1 MRIGIDVGGTTV
13 KIGYV
18 EDHKIINKFEIKT
31 NKETLFE
38 DIYNA
43 IKAVKNV
50 EFIGFGFPGHVKN
63 NYIDVL
69 PNVGI
74 SNVDVQKE
82 FSKYFK
88 GVKIMCTN
96 DANAAALGEVI
107 AANKYRSSYFVTL
120 GTGVGGGYI
129 YEGKIVNGFN
139 ANAGE
144 IGHMFIDYKNNFKCG
159 CGRSGCLE
167 TVSSATGITRLAMV
181 NRGKYKTTL
190 DFDNLSC
197 KAVFDKAKEGDELA
211 LAVVDEASKNLGIAL
226 ANIAVTC
233 DVECFII
240 GGGVS
245 RAGEFLIEN
254 IKKHYLNYC
263 NYASKDIP
271 IVLSTIKNDAGLLG
285 ASYLDE

>member
-18 EDHKIINKFEIKT
+18 DNHEIINKFEIKT
-31 NKETLFE
+31 NKDTLFS

-43 IKAVKNV
+43 IKDCKDV
-50 EFIGFGFPGHVKN
+50 EFIGFGFPGHVKD

-74 SNVDVQKE
+74 SNVDVAKE
-82 FSKYFK
+82 FGKYFK
-88 GVKIMCTN
+88 GVKILCTN

-107 AANKYRSSYFVTL
+107 AANKYKSSYFVTL

-129 YEGKIVNGFN
+129 YNGKIVNGFN

-144 IGHMFIDYKNNFKCG
+144 IGHMFIDPFNNFKCS

-167 TVSSATGITRLAMV
+167 TVSSATGIVRLAKV
-181 NRGKYKTTL
+181 NFGKYKTSL
-190 DFDNLSC
+190 DMNSISC
-197 KAVFDKAKEGDELA
+197 KDIFDKAKENDELA
-211 LAVVDEASKNLGIAL
+211 LHVVDEASKYLGIAL
-226 ANIAVTC
+226 ANIATVC

-240 GGGVS
+240 GW
-245 RAGEFLIEN
+245 
-254 IKKHYLNYC
+254 
-263 NYASKDIP
+263 
-271 IVLSTIKNDAGLLG
+271 LS
-285 ASYLDE
+285 

>member
-18 EDHKIINKFEIKT
+18 ENHKIIKKFEIKT
-31 NKETLFE
+31 KKETLFS
-38 DIYNA
+38 DIYEA
-43 IKAVKNV
+43 IKEEKNV
-50 EFIGFGFPGHVKN
+50 EFIGFGFPGHVKD
-63 NYIDVL
+63 NYIDNL

-74 SNVDVQKE
+74 KNVDVVKE
-82 FSKYFK
+82 FGKYFK
-88 GVKIMCTN
+88 GVKILCTN

-107 AANKYRSSYFVTL
+107 AANKYKSSYFVTL

-129 YEGKIVNGFN
+129 YNGKIVDGFN
-139 ANAGE
+139 SNAGE
-144 IGHMFIDYKNNFKCG
+144 IGHMFIDPFYNFKCS

-167 TVSSATGITRLAMV
+167 TVSSATGIVRLAV
-181 NRGKYKTTL
+181 TNKGKFETTL
-190 DFDNLSC
+190 DFNNITC
-197 KAVFDKAKEGDELA
+197 KDIFDKAKENDPLA
-211 LAVVDEASKNLGIAL
+211 SFVVDEASKYLGIAL

-245 RAGEFLIEN
+245 RAGQFLVDN

-263 NYASKDIP
+263 HYASKNIP

>member
-18 EDHKIINKFEIKT
+18 DNHKIINKFEIKT

-38 DIYNA
+38 DIYKA
-43 IKAVKNV
+43 IKDAKNI
-50 EFIGFGFPGHVKN
+50 EFIGFGFPGHVKDG
-63 NYIDVL
+63 YIEKL
-69 PNVGI
+69 PNIGI
-74 SNVDVQKE
+74 ENVDVIKE
-82 FSKYFK
+82 FSKYLPN
-88 GVKIMCTN
+88 VKIMCTN

-107 AANKYRSSYFVTL
+107 ASNKYKSSYFVTL

-129 YEGKIVNGFN
+129 YDGKIVNGFN

-144 IGHMFIDYKNNFKCG
+144 IGHMFIDPFNNFKCG

-167 TVSSATGITRLAMV
+167 TVSSATGITRLARV
-181 NRGKYKTTL
+181 NKDKFKTSL
-190 DFDNLSC
+190 NFDNLSC
-197 KAVFDKAKEGDELA
+197 KDIFDKAKENDELA
-211 LAVVDEASKNLGIAL
+211 LYVVDTASKYLGIAL

-245 RAGEFLIEN
+245 RAGDFLIEN

-263 NYASKDIP
+263 NYASKNIP

>member
-18 EDHKIINKFEIKT
+18 ENHKIINKFEIKT
-31 NKETLFE
+31 KKETLFL

-43 IKAVKNV
+43 IKDAENV
-50 EFIGFGFPGHVKN
+50 EFIGFGFPGHVKD
-63 NYIDVL
+63 NYIDNL
-69 PNVGI
+69 PNVGLKDI
-74 SNVDVQKE
+74 DVSKE
-82 FSKYFK
+82 FGKYFK
-88 GVKIMCTN
+88 GVKIMSTN

-107 AANKYRSSYFVTL
+107 AANKYKSSYFITL

-129 YEGKIVNGFN
+129 YNGKIVNGFN

-144 IGHMFIDYKNNFKCG
+144 IGHMFIDYKNNFKCS

-181 NRGKYKTTL
+181 NKGKYETTL
-190 DFDNLSC
+190 DFDNLTC
-197 KAVFDKAKEGDELA
+197 KDVFDKAKEGDKLA
-211 LAVVDEASKNLGIAL
+211 VAVVDEASKNLGIAL

-245 RAGEFLIEN
+245 RAGEFLVEN

-263 NYASKDIP
+263 HYASKDIP